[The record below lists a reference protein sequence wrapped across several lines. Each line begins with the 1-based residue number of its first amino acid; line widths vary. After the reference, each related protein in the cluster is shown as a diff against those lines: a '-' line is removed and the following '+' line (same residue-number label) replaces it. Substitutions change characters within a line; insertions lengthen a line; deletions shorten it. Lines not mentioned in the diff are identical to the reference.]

1 MQVWLH
7 RFRSRMRQRSVL
19 LLFMLLAYLAICLG
33 LALWG
38 VQTIGL
44 LALTP
49 LLLTPLVAYLAYWL
63 VWREFH
69 E

>member
-1 MQVWLH
+1 
-7 RFRSRMRQRSVL
+7 
-19 LLFMLLAYLAICLG
+19 MLLAYLAICLG